1 MKPLRRSNGTTSA
14 AIGLVLIALG
24 VVAASS
30 SACSTVDE
38 LQSVPVT
45 SIPGHDLPQDNS
57 PKDGPRMVQP
67 EVYVRTYLHLF
78 GGLSPIAAQKAMRAT
93 DNSVLFDTW
102 NDYLSSLGF
111 PDYRVDIPRATQT
124 NTLMLATFERLGIA
138 LCDRS
143 VEHDLQSGAAIDQRL
158 VFAFEPGTGS
168 ADVAAFGARFD
179 VVHRTFLGYPA
190 ALGPVDRIPDFFD
203 LYTKTVT
210 AHAAQGAP
218 KSRFTP
224 DQAGWAA
231 VCYGLVRHPE
241 FQFY

>member
-1 MKPLRRSNGTTSA
+1 MSSLRNA
-14 AIGLVLIALG
+14 AIGLLVIAG
-24 VVAASS
+24 AVTAAAS
-30 SACSTVDE
+30 SACSSVDE
-38 LQSVPVT
+38 LESVPVS
-45 SIPGHDLPQDNS
+45 SIPGHGDLPQDNT
-57 PKDGPRMVQP
+57 PKDGPRMVPP
-67 EVYVRTYLHLF
+67 EAYIRTYLHLF
-78 GGLSPIAAQKAMRAT
+78 GGLSPMAAQKALRAA
-93 DNSVLFDTW
+93 DSSALFDSW

-143 VEHDLQSGAAIDQRL
+143 VEHDLQSGAPIGQRF
-158 VFAFEPGTGS
+158 VFDFDPGTGS
-168 ADVAAFGARFD
+168 ADVGAFGSRFD

-190 ALGPVDRIPDFFD
+190 ALGPSDRIADFFD
-203 LYTKTVT
+203 LYTKTVA
-210 AHAAQGAP
+210 AHAAKGAP
-218 KSRFTP
+218 ASRFTP